1 MSINFDKELCSGCG
15 SCIDSCPYGAIELVN
30 DKARV
35 LPNCN
40 LCGACV
46 DICPEEAITIER
58 DTNVSEKLD
67 LSQYKGVWVIA
78 EHFKG
83 RVHPVAF
90 QLVGK
95 GRELADLLNV
105 NLTLVILG
113 DKFDDKLKEFSKFGM
128 DEILYIRSPILKY
141 YYSDLYVQVL
151 TELAK
156 ENKPEIILI
165 GATPTGRDFA
175 PRVAK
180 RLNAGLTADCTGL
193 DINPETKNLLQ
204 TRPTFGGNIMA
215 TILTPS
221 GRPQMATV
229 RPGIFKIAENTP
241 RDVKTKVIDYT
252 FEEKDS
258 VSKILKRID
267 KGKTSVNLEDAKIIV
282 AGGRGVG
289 SKENFKLLEELADV
303 LGAELGGSR
312 ITVELNWLDPDRQI
326 GQTGKTISPKLYIA
340 CGISGAIQH
349 VVGMQNSDVIVAI
362 NKDPNASIFNVAHYG
377 IVGDLNEIIPAL
389 IDEIKKIN
397 SN

>member
-1 MSINFDKELCSGCG
+1 LSIKVDKELCSGCA
-15 SCIDSCPYGAIELVN
+15 SCVDSCPYGAIELN
-30 DKARV
+30 SDIAMI

-46 DICPEEAITIER
+46 DICPEEAILIER
-58 DTNVSEKLD
+58 DIGVSKKID
-67 LSQYKGVWVIA
+67 LSQFKGVWVIA
-78 EHFKG
+78 EHFKDKI
-83 RVHPVAF
+83 HPVAF

-113 DKFDDKLKEFSKFGM
+113 GKFHDKLKEFNQYGM
-128 DEILYIRSPILKY
+128 DEILYIRSPILKD
-141 YYSDLYVQVL
+141 YYSDLYVQVI
-151 TELAK
+151 TELVI

-229 RPGIFKIAENTP
+229 RPGIFKIAENAA
-241 RDVKTKVIDYT
+241 RDVKTKIIDYT

-267 KGKTSVNLEDAKIIV
+267 KGRTSVNLEDAEIIV

-312 ITVELNWLDPDRQI
+312 ITVELNWLDPGRQI
-326 GQTGKTISPKLYIA
+326 GQTGKTVSPKLYIA

-349 VVGMQNSDVIVAI
+349 VVGMQNADVIVAI
-362 NKDPNASIFNVAHYG
+362 NKDPNAAIFNVAHYG
-377 IVGDLNEIIPAL
+377 IIGDLNEVIPAL
-389 IDEIKKIN
+389 IQEIKKIN